1 MMRLISAILGL
12 LAVAPIATPAAAQ
25 DSLSFRSP
33 SGNIH
38 CMIWMLDPP
47 HARCDI
53 LESTSSFPAPRDCD
67 LDWGTAFGVGPT
79 GRGEP
84 WCVGDTVADPNGLV
98 LPYGRSVTLGPF
110 TCSSAETGMTCV
122 NAQGGGF
129 TVARAAQR
137 VF

>member
-1 MMRLISAILGL
+1 MN
-12 LAVAPIATPAAAQ
+12 LAPLACVLVLAAAPAAAQ
-25 DSLSFRSP
+25 EMIQFHSP

-38 CMIWMLDPP
+38 CMIWLPDTP

-53 LESTSSFPAPRDCD
+53 FESTPSFPAPRDCD

-84 WCVGDTVADPNGLV
+84 WCVGDTVYSAEGMV
-98 LPYGRSVTLGPF
+98 LPYGRSVSLGPF

-122 NAQGGGF
+122 NRQGGGF